1 MEKTEDILLLL
12 DIQVNHHSNLHNSAF
27 CEIRV
32 CRKLEAGSGLARRNS
47 KLSKFATLT
56 ISDSDRLISDSGS
69 DSLSVVGLVSPL
81 LGLGE
86 AVLTPDIEAED

>member
-56 ISDSDRLISDSGS
+56 ISDSDRLISDS

-86 AVLTPDIEAED
+86 AVLTPDIEAKD

>member
-1 MEKTEDILLLL
+1 MP
-12 DIQVNHHSNLHNSAF
+12 
-27 CEIRV
+27 
-32 CRKLEAGSGLARRNS
+32 EAGSGLARRNS

-56 ISDSDRLISDSGS
+56 ISDSDRLISDS